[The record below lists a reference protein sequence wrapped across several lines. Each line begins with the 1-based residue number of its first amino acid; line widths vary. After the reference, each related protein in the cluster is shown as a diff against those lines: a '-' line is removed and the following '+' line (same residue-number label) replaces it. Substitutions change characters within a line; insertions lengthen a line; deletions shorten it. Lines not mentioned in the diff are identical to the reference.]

1 MWYKTIKNHFLV
13 KNNIFCQSF
22 QNQVVAVMT
31 VCVPLEACA
40 YPEVRVKQAPPDVT
54 VKTLVPMSTTRY
66 DFFLN
71 SHLHI
76 YFFCYFCQSQC
87 QNMFSCLHCW
97 DAASKLVYHHC
108 SILILRAGHKK
119 LFSPLIEFVI
129 LLL

>member
-1 MWYKTIKNHFLV
+1 MCMYKTIKNHFLV

-66 DFFLN
+66 DFFT
-71 SHLHI
+71 HI
-76 YFFCYFCQSQC
+76 
-87 QNMFSCLHCW
+87 
-97 DAASKLVYHHC
+97 
-108 SILILRAGHKK
+108 
-119 LFSPLIEFVI
+119 I
-129 LLL
+129 LLLPLPEPVSKQV